1 MSSSFS
7 FKTPMASF
15 SVTDH
20 AVNQS
25 QDSFH
30 SINQSI
36 APQPHSVIPIST
48 TTATASSHVNI
59 HSDDDEA
66 EHLLG
71 KRYESNRL
79 KQEKLLVFT
88 NIFRIIVI
96 CVAAPLIY
104 YYV

>member
-30 SINQSI
+30 SINQSV
-36 APQPHSVIPIST
+36 APQPHSIIPIST
-48 TTATASSHVNI
+48 TTTTTSSHVNI